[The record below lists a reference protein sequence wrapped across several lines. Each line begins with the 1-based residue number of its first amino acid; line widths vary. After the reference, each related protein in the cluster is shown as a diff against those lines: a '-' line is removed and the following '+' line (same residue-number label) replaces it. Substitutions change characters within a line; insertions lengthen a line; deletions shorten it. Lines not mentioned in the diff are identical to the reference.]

1 MFKRILRQD
10 TSDGSILSSSGI
22 LADCM
27 CCKGWRASVRHRQ
40 SSSVR
45 QRPRQRVSV
54 AERHK
59 AGGGRETRDKLIV
72 VIIVVLCHR
81 LNQEPS

>member
-1 MFKRILRQD
+1 
-10 TSDGSILSSSGI
+10 
-22 LADCM
+22 
-27 CCKGWRASVRHRQ
+27 VRHRQ

-45 QRPRQRVSV
+45 QRQRVSV

-59 AGGGRETRDKLIV
+59 AGGGRETGDKLIV